1 MIESWTQVRPME
13 NMQTETQNGKLKKNE
28 IYSWRDLLC
37 HKKGKIQMVKSQRR
51 ESDWDKAVLEK

>member
-1 MIESWTQVRPME
+1 ME